1 METYIIL
8 LRGINVSGKNKLPMA
23 DLKALCESL
32 GFTNVKTYIQS
43 GNVVMQYPNVESNS
57 EISNMLTQAIAK
69 KFSYEVESV
78 VLTIQ
83 RLKTIIEESPFLNID
98 NIDLSRCYITYLQT
112 VPDMSRIEQLETIE
126 YNSDK
131 MIFKN
136 DVVYVYCPGGYGK
149 TKFSNTF
156 IESKL
161 KVSATTRNWKTTNTL
176 LELAGGR
183 L

>member
-23 DLKALCESL
+23 ELKALCESL
-32 GFTNVKTYIQS
+32 GFTKVKTYIQS
-43 GNVVMQYPNVESNS
+43 GNVVMLYPKLKDAS
-57 EISNMLTQAIAK
+57 EISNMLKHAIAK
-69 KFSYEVESV
+69 RFSYEVESI

-83 RLKTIIEESPFLNID
+83 QLKAIIEESPFLNIG
-98 NIDLSRCYITYLQT
+98 NIDFSSCYITYLQT
-112 VPDMSRIEQLETIE
+112 IPDMSKIEKLESIA

-131 MIFKN
+131 MIFMN
-136 DVVYVYCPGGYGK
+136 DVVYIYCPEGYGK

-161 KVSATTRNWKTTNTL
+161 KVCATTRNWKTTNTL
-176 LELAGGR
+176 LELAKE
-183 L
+183 